1 MVDRSGVQQDQYL
14 RLWQEE
20 RADIRQR
27 LLLAA
32 VCSAACLVAAGLLL
46 GLTLLAVVGEG
57 RDDALGALVPAA
69 FTLMGLG
76 GAGWAV
82 VAMCRRDVA
91 EHHRRAAQ
99 LQRTLPL
106 PVDVQLQELTPPGMP
121 RPQGRRPQSGQG
133 LLTSLYFVHSGVFLS
148 GLIALLAA
156 TAS

>member
-1 MVDRSGVQQDQYL
+1 MQQDLYL

-27 LLLAA
+27 LLLAV
-32 VCSAACLVAAGLLL
+32 VCSAACLVAGGLLL
-46 GLTLLAVVGEG
+46 GLALVAVVGQ
-57 RDDALGALVPAA
+57 DAADAMGVLIPAA

-82 VAMCRRDVA
+82 VAMCRRDIA

-106 PVDVQLQELTPPGMP
+106 PVDVQLQELPPP
-121 RPQGRRPQSGQG
+121 RSRTGPRPQSGQG
-133 LLTSLYFVHSGVFLS
+133 LLTSLHFVHWGVFLC
-148 GLIALLAA
+148 GLTALLVA
-156 TAS
+156 TSG

>member
-1 MVDRSGVQQDQYL
+1 MPQDQYL

-32 VCSAACLVAAGLLL
+32 VCSAACLVAAGLVL
-46 GLTLLAVVGEG
+46 GLAVLAVVGASP
-57 RDDALGALVPAA
+57 DDARDALLPAA

-82 VAMCRRDVA
+82 VTMCHRDVA

-106 PVDVQLQELTPPGMP
+106 PVDVQLQELPPPGTIRFQQP
-121 RPQGRRPQSGQG
+121 GQRPQSGHG
-133 LLTSLYFVHSGVFLS
+133 LLTSLYFIHWGVLLS
-148 GLIALLAA
+148 GLIALFVS

>member
-1 MVDRSGVQQDQYL
+1 MQQDQYL

-27 LLLAA
+27 LLLAT

-46 GLTLLAVVGEG
+46 GLTVLAVVGASRG
-57 RDDALGALVPAA
+57 DARDALLPAA

-76 GAGWAV
+76 GAGWAL
-82 VAMCRRDVA
+82 VAMCHRDVA

-106 PVDVQLQELTPPGMP
+106 PVDVQLQELPPPGKI
-121 RPQGRRPQSGQG
+121 RFQQEGQRQQSGHG
-133 LLTSLYFVHSGVFLS
+133 LLTSLYFVHWGVLLS
-148 GLIALLAA
+148 GLIALLASA
-156 TAS
+156 GS